1 MGIADRMAEIFKAKA
16 NAALDGAEDPREL
29 LDYSYTLQRNLLA
42 DVRRGLVDVT
52 TARERT
58 EQWQEELRT
67 SAHHLQD
74 KAEKVLAAGH
84 PELAREA
91 LAERARLLDQADGLA
106 ERQATLRAEEDRL
119 TSASKRL
126 QDRIEEFGHRKESL
140 KARYTLAEAET
151 YVDEMVAGLSGDMT
165 GAGGGGG
172 AGGVARR
179 AQDRSA
185 HQRARADALD
195 ELLESGALRDAL
207 LDVEQ
212 EPVPPDLHARLNEA
226 ITGAAVDEELGRMKA
241 GLHERDSSVAEPRPP
256 SGAGE

>member
-1 MGIADRMAEIFKAKA
+1 MGIADRMAEIFTAKA
-16 NAALDGAEDPREL
+16 NAALDRAEDPREL

-42 DVRRGLVDVT
+42 DVRRGLVDVA

-91 LAERARLLDQADGLA
+91 LAERTRLLDQADALA
-106 ERQATLRAEEDRL
+106 ERQSTLRAEEDRL
-119 TSASKRL
+119 TAASQRL
-126 QDRIEEFGHRKESL
+126 QGKIEEFGHRKESL
-140 KARYTLAEAET
+140 KARYTLAEAES

-165 GAGGGGG
+165 GAG
-172 AGGVARR
+172 AAARR

-185 HQRARADALD
+185 HHRVRADALD
-195 ELLESGALRDAL
+195 ELLESGALREAL

-212 EPVPPDLHARLNEA
+212 EPVPPDLHARLDEA

-256 SGAGE
+256 SGEGE